1 MKCNYYGV
9 RFQVEEDTEG
19 QSGQQA
25 QLSAMAGTSLK
36 DSVMDTASESSSA
49 PPSATIAMVSTTAT
63 VTTGVIPLT
72 TSTNITL
79 TGFRWTEPHSKDKK
93 RVASEHVASNY
104 MGSLLPQSP
113 SIVSRIKQLYCQQ
126 ESSRREDED
135 RRSSLISD
143 KCDLR
148 DESGGRTFVYSS
160 SDDTQSIA
168 TTTSA
173 TGKLYSCILSSD

>member
-1 MKCNYYGV
+1 M
-9 RFQVEEDTEG
+9 
-19 QSGQQA
+19 
-25 QLSAMAGTSLK
+25 K
-36 DSVMDTASESSSA
+36 DSALDTPPESYSA
-49 PPSATIAMVSTTAT
+49 PPSATISMVSTTAT
-63 VTTGVIPLT
+63 LTTGVIPLT

-93 RVASEHVASNY
+93 RVASEHVTSNHV
-104 MGSLLPQSP
+104 GSLLPQSP

-135 RRSSLISD
+135 RRSSLISNE

-148 DESGGRTFVYSS
+148 DESAGKSYVYSS

-173 TGKLYSCILSSD
+173 TGKQF

>member
-1 MKCNYYGV
+1 
-9 RFQVEEDTEG
+9 
-19 QSGQQA
+19 
-25 QLSAMAGTSLK
+25 
-36 DSVMDTASESSSA
+36 MDTVSESSSA
-49 PPSATIAMVSTTAT
+49 PPSATIAVVSTTAT

-93 RVASEHVASNY
+93 RVASEHTTSNY
-104 MGSLLPQSP
+104 MGTLLPQSP

-135 RRSSLISD
+135 RRSSLVSD

-148 DESGGRTFVYSS
+148 DESGGRTYSS

-173 TGKLYSCILSSD
+173 TGKLYSCIPSSD